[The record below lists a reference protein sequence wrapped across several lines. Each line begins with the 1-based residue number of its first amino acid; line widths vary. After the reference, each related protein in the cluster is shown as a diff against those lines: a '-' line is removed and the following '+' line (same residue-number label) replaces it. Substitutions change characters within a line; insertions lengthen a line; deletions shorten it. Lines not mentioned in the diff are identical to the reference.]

1 MSIGG
6 LEFTKDWTNPVDFP
20 TYEDNET
27 QVRAD
32 IQCLYDEIKNYI
44 NRTLLPG
51 LTTNGAENT
60 LLSSGQ
66 SVEAAINDRYTKL
79 ETDTKVS
86 SETNDL
92 IKDWSINLDTGVIT
106 VTKKDGTTE
115 SYDTALEK
123 IPATFELVTEGS
135 SVYLKITNVDGSST
149 QTDVTSLLNV
159 YNFTATDTVAF
170 TVTGDGSTK
179 TVSARIRDNSITLDM
194 LALDALTQIQ
204 QWVTQTAANA
214 SAAATSE
221 TNAKTSETNA
231 KKSESNAS
239 ASANSAQTYAES
251 AKASQATATTKA
263 TQASASATEAQ
274 SWAVGGTGTRA
285 GENTNNAKYWSEQA
299 KSIAGGDF
307 VTAEE
312 AQGYANTA
320 ETNAKAYTDEK
331 TPLIVNVTF
340 GISDTADKTYDEI
353 TEAINAGKQI
363 FVHPIQSN
371 TDVYLP
377 YVITMDIRGT
387 GVNHHVFS
395 QILAPSDGATAVQVV
410 GVSPDNDWFADGYTL
425 AVVAKSSS
433 DKDNNRAAYIN
444 SEGRLASSAVTSTEL
459 GYLSG
464 VTSNVQTQLDSKKGS
479 PHIWYA
485 TCTTA
490 KATADKVANTTEE
503 GFELKT
509 GASVLVRFSYGLSDA
524 ASTLNVNGTGAKPIR
539 RMGSGSTSKYLGG
552 LTHSVLLMYDAVD
565 SCWYVV
571 NFAVATETSL
581 GAVILS
587 SSIATSTNTTVPTTN
602 AVAEALATKAPAYT
616 YGTADLTAG
625 VSELAT
631 GTLYFVYEE

>member
-123 IPATFELVTEGS
+123 VPATFELVTEGS

-179 TVSARIRDNSITLDM
+179 TVTANVRDNSITLDM

-299 KSIAGGDF
+299 EKIAGGDF

-331 TPLIVNVTF
+331 TPLIVTLDPNTNT
-340 GISDTADKTYDEI
+340 SDKTYDEI
-353 TEAINAGKQI
+353 TAALNAGKQVLLHSTASG
-363 FVHPIQSN
+363 F
-371 TDVYLP
+371 YLP
-377 YVITMDIRGT
+377 YTQTITSDNTSYHLFSRT
-387 GVNHHVFS
+387 GS
-395 QILAPSDGATAVQVV
+395 EKQGALMLQMLAILSDNTWAGDFTAIATIE
-410 GVSPDNDWFADGYTL
+410 GST
-425 AVVAKSSS
+425 
-433 DKDNNRAAYIN
+433 NNRAAYIN
-444 SEGRLASSAVTSTEL
+444 SNGAVSSSAVTSTEL

-464 VTSNVQTQLDSKKGS
+464 VTSAVQTQLD
-479 PHIWYA
+479 
-485 TCTTA
+485 
-490 KATADKVANTTEE
+490 N
-503 GFELKT
+503 
-509 GASVLVRFSYGLSDA
+509 
-524 ASTLNVNGTGAKPIR
+524 
-539 RMGSGSTSKYLGG
+539 
-552 LTHSVLLMYDAVD
+552 
-565 SCWYVV
+565 
-571 NFAVATETSL
+571 
-581 GAVILS
+581 
-587 SSIATSTNTTVPTTN
+587 
-602 AVAEALATKAPAYT
+602 KAPAYT

-631 GTLYFVYEE
+631 GQLYFCYE

>member
-79 ETDTKVS
+79 ETNTKVS

-92 IKDWSINLDTGVIT
+92 VKDWSVDLDTGVMT
-106 VTKKDGTTE
+106 VTKKDGTTK
-115 SYDTALEK
+115 SYDTAIEK
-123 IPATFELVTEGS
+123 VPATFELVTEGS

-149 QTDVTSLLNV
+149 KTDVTSLLNV

-170 TVTGDGSTK
+170 TVTGAGSTK
-179 TVSARIRDNSITLDM
+179 TVSANIRDNSITLDM

-239 ASANSAQTYAES
+239 ASASSAQTYAES

-312 AQGYANTA
+312 AQGYADTA

-331 TPLIVNVTF
+331 TPFIVTLNA
-340 GISDTADKTYDEI
+340 DTRTLDKTYDEI
-353 TEAINAGKQI
+353 TAALNAGKQVL
-363 FVHPIQSN
+363 FHS
-371 TDVYLP
+371 TASGFYLP
-377 YVITMDIRGT
+377 YTMTVSGDT
-387 GVNHHVFS
+387 SYHLFS
-395 QILAPSDGATAVQVV
+395 RTAEENLGGALMLDLVDVLSDNTVYEDTT
-410 GVSPDNDWFADGYTL
+410 PL
-425 AVVAKSSS
+425 AVLEGITN
-433 DKDNNRAAYIN
+433 DRAAYIN
-444 SEGRLASSAVTSTEL
+444 SKGHLASSKVTSTEL

-464 VTSNVQTQLDSKKGS
+464 VTSAVQTQLDS
-479 PHIWYA
+479 
-485 TCTTA
+485 
-490 KATADKVANTTEE
+490 
-503 GFELKT
+503 
-509 GASVLVRFSYGLSDA
+509 
-524 ASTLNVNGTGAKPIR
+524 
-539 RMGSGSTSKYLGG
+539 
-552 LTHSVLLMYDAVD
+552 
-565 SCWYVV
+565 
-571 NFAVATETSL
+571 
-581 GAVILS
+581 
-587 SSIATSTNTTVPTTN
+587 
-602 AVAEALATKAPAYT
+602 KAPAYT
-616 YGTADLTAG
+616 YGTTDLAAG
-625 VSELAT
+625 SSTLAT
-631 GTLYFVYEE
+631 GTLYFVYE

>member
-1 MSIGG
+1 MSING

-79 ETDTKVS
+79 ETNTKVS

-149 QTDVTSLLNV
+149 KTDVTSLLNV

-179 TVSARIRDNSITLDM
+179 TVSAKVRDNSITLDM

-239 ASANSAQTYAES
+239 ASASSAQTYAES

-299 KSIAGGDF
+299 KAIVGGDF

-331 TPLIVNVTF
+331 TPFIVTLDPNTNT
-340 GISDTADKTYDEI
+340 SDKTYDEI
-353 TEAINAGKQI
+353 TVALAAGKQVLLHSTASG
-363 FVHPIQSN
+363 F
-371 TDVYLP
+371 YLP
-377 YVITMDIRGT
+377 YTMTVSGDTSYHLFSRTAGENRGA
-387 GVNHHVFS
+387 
-395 QILAPSDGATAVQVV
+395 LMLDLV
-410 GVSPDNDWFADGYTL
+410 GVLSNNTVVEDTTPL
-425 AVVAKSSS
+425 AVLEGITN
-433 DKDNNRAAYIN
+433 DRAAYIN
-444 SEGRLASSAVTSTEL
+444 SKGHLASSAVTSTEL

-479 PHIWYA
+479 SHIWYA
-485 TCTTA
+485 TCNTA
-490 KATADKVANTTEE
+490 KATADKVANTTED

-509 GASVLVRFSYGLSDA
+509 GASVLVRFSYGLSDV

-552 LTHSVLLMYDAVD
+552 LQESVLLMYDAVD

-587 SSIATSTNTTVPTTN
+587 SSIATSSNTTVPTTN

-616 YGTADLTAG
+616 YGTTDLTAG

>member
-92 IKDWSINLDTGVIT
+92 VKDWSVDLDTGVMT
-106 VTKKDGTTE
+106 VTKKDGTTK
-115 SYDTALEK
+115 SYDTAIEK
-123 IPATFELVTEGS
+123 VPATFELVTEGS

-149 QTDVTSLLNV
+149 KTDVTSLLNV

-170 TVTGDGSTK
+170 TVTGTGSTK
-179 TVSARIRDNSITLDM
+179 TVSANIRDNSITLDM

-221 TNAKTSETNA
+221 TNAKKSETNA

-331 TPLIVNVTF
+331 APFIVTLDPNTN
-340 GISDTADKTYDEI
+340 TLDKTYDEI
-353 TEAINAGKQI
+353 TAALAAGKQVLLHSTASG
-363 FVHPIQSN
+363 F
-371 TDVYLP
+371 YLP
-377 YVITMDIRGT
+377 YTTTVSGDTSRHLFSRTAGENRGA
-387 GVNHHVFS
+387 
-395 QILAPSDGATAVQVV
+395 LMLDLV
-410 GVSPDNDWFADGYTL
+410 GVLSNNTVYEDTTPL
-425 AVVAKSSS
+425 AVLEGIT
-433 DKDNNRAAYIN
+433 NNRAAYIN
-444 SEGRLASSAVTSTEL
+444 SKGHLASSKVTSAEL

-464 VTSNVQTQLDSKKGS
+464 VTSSVQTQLD
-479 PHIWYA
+479 
-485 TCTTA
+485 
-490 KATADKVANTTEE
+490 N
-503 GFELKT
+503 
-509 GASVLVRFSYGLSDA
+509 
-524 ASTLNVNGTGAKPIR
+524 
-539 RMGSGSTSKYLGG
+539 
-552 LTHSVLLMYDAVD
+552 
-565 SCWYVV
+565 
-571 NFAVATETSL
+571 
-581 GAVILS
+581 
-587 SSIATSTNTTVPTTN
+587 
-602 AVAEALATKAPAYT
+602 KAPAYT

-631 GTLYFVYEE
+631 GQLYFCYE